1 MRVSY
6 LRKRIAMTVTLATAF
21 TAVLVLSATVVPAS
35 AANKLSAGTPVAGS
49 VKPGPN
55 AHPGPKPG
63 PKPGPMGDKVTTTGT
78 YKDQNCGRKPSR
90 ACTGGVGY

>member
-6 LRKRIAMTVTLATAF
+6 LRKGIAMTVTLATAF

-63 PKPGPMGDKVTTTGT
+63 PMGGKVTTTGT
-78 YKDQNCGRKPSR
+78 YKDPKCGRKPSR